1 MFERPLF
8 NVALVSIII
17 LAQGVIMLI
26 FGIYIGLFLSQL
38 NGYLTVIPL
47 LLPFSNPES
56 YVLIFGSSY
65 TLSLLINLNSLRL
78 VFLIGWSIF
87 SIIVFIT
94 FSNLKSWA
102 YYLAMIQ
109 SIVGFIVS
117 ALILT
122 DLMGLPLLASSIL
135 VIIYLVVSEEIK
147 KTFIVS

>member
-17 LAQGVIMLI
+17 LAQGIIMLI

-38 NGYLTVIPL
+38 NGYLTVTSS

-56 YVLIFGSSY
+56 YILIFGSSY
-65 TLSLLINLNSLRL
+65 TLNLLINLNSLRL
-78 VFLIGWSIF
+78 VFLICWGIF

-102 YYLAMIQ
+102 YYLAIIQ
-109 SIVGFIVS
+109 SVVGFIVS

-122 DLMGLPLLASSIL
+122 DLMGLPIVASSIL
-135 VIIYLVVSEEIK
+135 VIIYLLVSEEIK
-147 KTFIVS
+147 RTFIVS

>member
-17 LAQGVIMLI
+17 LAQGIIMLI

-38 NGYLTVIPL
+38 NGYLAVIFS

-56 YVLIFGSSY
+56 YILIFGSSY

-78 VFLIGWSIF
+78 VFLIGWGIF
-87 SIIVFIT
+87 SVIVFIT

-102 YYLAMIQ
+102 YYLAMMQ
-109 SIVGFIVS
+109 SIVGFILS

-122 DLMGLPLLASSIL
+122 DLMGLPLIASSIL
-135 VIIYLVVSEEIK
+135 VIIYLLVSEEIK
-147 KTFIVS
+147 RTFIVS